1 MIITKIELEN
11 FRSFYGKQII
21 DKDAFRSSMVMICCF
36 FVFLAL
42 FTIILGALGS
52 DFITAL
58 SGSATALANVGP
70 GIGDIIGPTGSFSSL
85 TDPEKYV
92 LVFAMIIGRLELLV
106 ALALFVPLLWRD

>member
-1 MIITKIELEN
+1 M
-11 FRSFYGKQII
+11 RYGKQIVE
-21 DKDAFRSSMVMICCF
+21 KDVFRSAMVMICCF
-36 FVFLAL
+36 FVFLAI
-42 FTIILGALGS
+42 FTIILGALGA

-70 GIGDIIGPTGSFSSL
+70 GIGDIIGPTGTFSSL
-85 TDPEKYV
+85 SNAEKYV

>member
-1 MIITKIELEN
+1 M
-11 FRSFYGKQII
+11 RYGRQIV

-36 FVFLAL
+36 FVFLAV
-42 FTIILGALGS
+42 FTIILGALGL

-58 SGSATALANVGP
+58 SGAATALANVGP
-70 GIGDIIGPTGSFSSL
+70 GIGDVIGPAGSFSSL
-85 TDPEKYV
+85 SDPEKYV